1 VWTFECVWSVVLA
14 VTPVMGYSLLCSCG
28 RLNAF
33 DPFAQADDR
42 VSTVFCMPSHS
53 YCFSYFFKLYR
64 CCSGSLDLDLPCR
77 FFRLCHFSWSIF
89 SPMWRGRKK
98 QRLSFF
104 VLLPLRKKKQANY
117 ILMSY

>member
-1 VWTFECVWSVVLA
+1 MPGCVPIYFDQLNGMLVLGIRGMLPSVLLPHRRRILGEVDQEADQWSMLV
-14 VTPVMGYSLLCSCG
+14 VTPVMGYSLLFSCG

-77 FFRLCHFSWSIF
+77 FFRLCHFS
-89 SPMWRGRKK
+89 
-98 QRLSFF
+98 
-104 VLLPLRKKKQANY
+104 
-117 ILMSY
+117 